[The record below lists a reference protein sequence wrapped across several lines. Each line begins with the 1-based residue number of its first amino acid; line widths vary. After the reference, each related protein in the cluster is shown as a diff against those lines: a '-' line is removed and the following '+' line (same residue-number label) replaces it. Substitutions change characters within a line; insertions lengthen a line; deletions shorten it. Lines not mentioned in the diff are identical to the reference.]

1 MKKVLQDE
9 NRKEWIDMQ
18 VWFISSLIFAI
29 LVATFAVSNSEIVTI
44 RFMWK
49 QVQLSQS
56 IVILASAALGAMI
69 VALIGAFSKV
79 KSSFKIRELKK
90 QVKDLEI
97 RIEELQT
104 DHLEA
109 GTKTALEEIVAQE
122 QETIL
127 KERES

>member
-1 MKKVLQDE
+1 
-9 NRKEWIDMQ
+9 MQ

-56 IVILASAALGAMI
+56 IVILGSAALGAMI

-104 DHLEA
+104 DHLEV